1 MNETEEGREQTR
13 KWIKEIYEWGGTSRS
28 SSAIAP
34 KKKKNKLVYR
44 LLRKE
49 RGKDANRGKLFGTI
63 SFSSMKRRKMKIE
76 RRYLVAFRIDFVTA
90 FRA

>member
-34 KKKKNKLVYR
+34 KKKKINWFTDCYR
-44 LLRKE
+44 KREAKTRIEGNYLE
-49 RGKDANRGKLFGTI
+49 RFL
-63 SFSSMKRRKMKIE
+63 SRR
-76 RRYLVAFRIDFVTA
+76 
-90 FRA
+90 